1 MKGEIYRHGN
11 RVGWYGLDFSHSG
24 YRPVVGVSEYCYD
37 LIFIKHKQHLV
48 RWGTITFP
56 WMIPT

>member
-48 RWGTITFP
+48 R
-56 WMIPT
+56 